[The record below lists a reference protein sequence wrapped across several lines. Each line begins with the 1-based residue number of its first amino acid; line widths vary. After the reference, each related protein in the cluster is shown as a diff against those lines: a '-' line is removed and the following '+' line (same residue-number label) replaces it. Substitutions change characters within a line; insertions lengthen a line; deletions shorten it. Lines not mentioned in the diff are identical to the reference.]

1 MSLLKTTLICLSLLS
16 GQLLAQSTPHV
27 IPTVDGEVYIPN
39 ERAKQAYDEWHFAP
53 ARSSGDLVFFS
64 GVIAGVPKEDASVEA
79 FKKNLRHAFGNLN
92 TLLKQAGLGPEH
104 VVKIN
109 SYHLFR
115 SPLFKGTKE
124 QHIAAVMAVKDEFF
138 PAPYPAWTAVGV
150 AELFA
155 DQGLV
160 EIEIIAR
167 KPSLQEQKQ

>member
-1 MSLLKTTLICLSLLS
+1 MSYLKPLLLGLSLLS
-16 GQLLAQSTPHV
+16 LTALAHSAAQN
-27 IPTVDGEVYIPN
+27 IPTLDGQVYIQS
-39 ERAKQAYDEWHFAP
+39 ERAKQAYDQWHFAP

-64 GVIAGVPKEDASVEA
+64 GVIAAAPAEGADTEL
-79 FKKNLRHAFGNLN
+79 FKKNLRHAFGNLE
-92 TLLKQAGLGPEH
+92 TLLKQAGLGTEH

-109 SYHLFR
+109 SYHLFN

-124 QHIAAVMAVKDEFF
+124 QHVAAVMAVKDEFF
-138 PAPYPAWTAVGV
+138 KAPYPAWTAVGV

-167 KPSLQEQKQ
+167 KPAAKP